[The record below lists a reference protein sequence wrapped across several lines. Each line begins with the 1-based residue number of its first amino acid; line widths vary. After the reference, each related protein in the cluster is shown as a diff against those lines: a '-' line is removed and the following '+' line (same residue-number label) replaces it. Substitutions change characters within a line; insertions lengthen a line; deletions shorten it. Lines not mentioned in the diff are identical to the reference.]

1 MRILH
6 KNNIIDL
13 FVWVDDRLPKELGS
27 ASLTLNR
34 KVGRPAHL
42 TVSETITTLLFS
54 QLTSPQRLLKDVWRW
69 AKTNHSED
77 FRLPCYTKF
86 VEHCHKAIPHLA
98 HLLEQTFLKD
108 SLIKLIDST
117 MLPVC
122 RTCRADSHKVARGYA
137 AWGKNHQGWWYG
149 FKLHA
154 LCNLSGNL
162 CGVLFTPANEA
173 DSQQIPKLIDDATK
187 ILVGDGGYN
196 ARVMQEKMWR
206 EHRCFVLAPPHPK
219 QKEKLASKTQI
230 TLLRAREKIEC
241 VFDYLKNHLN
251 LVTSFPRSINGY
263 LLNYLRN
270 LLGYQIQKQAGLI

>member
-13 FVWVDDRLPKELGS
+13 FVWVDDNLSKELGS
-27 ASLTLNR
+27 ASLTF
-34 KVGRPAHL
+34 KKQAGRPAYL
-42 TVSETITTLLFS
+42 TVSETITILLFS

-69 AKTNHSED
+69 AKINHSED

-98 HLLEQTFLKD
+98 YLLEQTLLRD
-108 SLIKLIDST
+108 APVKLIDST
-117 MLPVC
+117 ILPVC
-122 RTCRADSHKVARGYA
+122 RTCRADSHKVAKGHA

-154 LCNLSGNL
+154 LCNLEGVL
-162 CGVLFTPANEA
+162 CGILFTPANEA
-173 DSQQIPKLIDDATK
+173 DSQQIPKLIDDTTQ

-196 ARVMQEKMWR
+196 AMVMREKMWK
-206 EHRCFVLAPPHPK
+206 EHHCYVLTPPHPK
-219 QKEKLASKTQI
+219 QQKKLTSKAQI
-230 TLLRAREKIEC
+230 TLLRTREKIEC

-251 LVTSFPRSINGY
+251 LVTSFPRSISGY

-270 LLGYQIQKQAGLI
+270 LLGYQIQKRAELI